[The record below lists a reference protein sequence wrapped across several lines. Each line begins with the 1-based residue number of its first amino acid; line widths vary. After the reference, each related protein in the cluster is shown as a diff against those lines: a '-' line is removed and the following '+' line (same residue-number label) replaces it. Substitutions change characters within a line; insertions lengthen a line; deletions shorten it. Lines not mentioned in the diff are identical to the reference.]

1 MSPDRDTPGST
12 IGPARSGDVPA
23 APPGFWLEYASMA
36 WTTVEAAVAI
46 IPRII
51 ASSIALIGF
60 GHDSVIELA
69 CGATR
74 ALATLG
80 ISPA

>member
-23 APPGFWLEYASMA
+23 APPGLLAGIRQHGLDDGRSGSR
-36 WTTVEAAVAI
+36 I
-46 IPRII
+46 ISGII

-60 GHDSVIELA
+60 GLDSVIELA
-69 CGATR
+69 CGLWGTR
-74 ALATLG
+74 YLTG
-80 ISPA
+80 RS